1 MSQSRSWKTNE
12 QHNDTISFTRSNESI
27 RQENT
32 IHIFSSQMSDSLDNA
47 LRQFYRS
54 RKITVKNLKPKTFE
68 VIYILEKA
76 NRIFWS
82 ELRNAENIVEPFT
95 STMQH

>member
-1 MSQSRSWKTNE
+1 MATSMSHSRSWKTNE

-32 IHIFSSQMSDSLDNA
+32 IHIFSPQMSDSLDNA

-68 VIYILEKA
+68 VI
-76 NRIFWS
+76 
-82 ELRNAENIVEPFT
+82 
-95 STMQH
+95 